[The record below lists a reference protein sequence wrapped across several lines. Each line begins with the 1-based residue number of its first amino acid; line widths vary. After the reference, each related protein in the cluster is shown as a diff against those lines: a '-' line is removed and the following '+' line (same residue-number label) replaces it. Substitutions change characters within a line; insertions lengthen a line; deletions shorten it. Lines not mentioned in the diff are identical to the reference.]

1 MRTAS
6 CGLDFGTSNSTFGF
20 VGADGTPQLVALE
33 DGKQTMPSVLFF
45 NFENDQTYFGRAAM
59 LEYVT
64 GADGRVMRALK
75 SILGSS
81 LMQDETRIKARRVP
95 FTEILGTFL
104 KELHD
109 RAELAAGSAI
119 DQVVAG
125 RPVRFVDDND
135 AADSQA
141 QSQLEGAIR
150 AQGFRHIE
158 FQFEPIAAA
167 LDYER
172 QINDEQLALVVDIGG
187 GTSDFTIVRLSPE
200 RARAANRQADI
211 LATAGVHIG
220 GTDFDRLLSMASVMP
235 MLGLGSPVKSGD
247 RLLPIGPYYDLAT
260 WHRINRLYTRQ
271 TMTGLNA
278 TRQEA
283 RDTGKIDKL
292 IAIVEGRYGH
302 LLAAHVE
309 EAKIALTHE
318 PAIDFRFNPD
328 NIGLAK
334 TISRVDF
341 DSAIQAEAA
350 RIPVKISE
358 MLTSAGLKAEAIETL
373 IMTGGST
380 QIAKVRAGFNA
391 MFENAKFVETD
402 AFGSVGL
409 GLALDASRRF

>member
-6 CGLDFGTSNSTFGF
+6 CGLDFGTSNSTLGF
-20 VGADGTPQLVALE
+20 VGPDGTPQLVALE

-45 NFENDQTYFGRAAM
+45 NFENDHTYFGRAAM

-81 LMQDETRIKARRVP
+81 LMHDETRIKARRVP

-109 RAELAAGSAI
+109 RAQAVAGDAI
-119 DQVVAG
+119 EQVVAG
-125 RPVRFVDDND
+125 RPVRFVDDDD
-135 AADSQA
+135 AADRNA
-141 QSQLEGAIR
+141 ETQLEGAIR

-172 QINDEQLALVVDIGG
+172 QINNEQLALVVDIGG

-200 RARAANRQADI
+200 RARAADRQADI

-220 GTDFDRLLSMASVMP
+220 GTDFDRLLSMSSVMP
-235 MLGLGSPVKSGD
+235 MLGLGSLVKSGD
-247 RLLPIGPYYDLAT
+247 RPLPIGPYFDLAT

-271 TMTGLNA
+271 TMTGLRA

-283 RDTGKIDKL
+283 QDTTKIDKL
-292 IAIVEGRYGH
+292 IDIVEGRYGH

-309 EAKIALTHE
+309 EAKIALTE
-318 PAIDFRFNPD
+318 QEVIDFRFNPD

-334 TISRVDF
+334 TITRSDF
-341 DSAIQAEAA
+341 DAAIAAEAA
-350 RIPVKISE
+350 RIPAKITD
-358 MLTSAGLKAEAIETL
+358 MLASAGLKADAIQTL

-380 QIAKVRAGFNA
+380 QIATVRRGFNA